1 MIEESWSS
9 NEKNPLENSFIHVE
23 IDLLESYFVCL
34 FHRLVSWSRY
44 LVLKNQ
50 KLAEILGLGS
60 DEEYVFHE
68 IYWPIAFQFGR
79 HDALV
84 LLSKTN
90 FICSMSKS

>member
-1 MIEESWSS
+1 
-9 NEKNPLENSFIHVE
+9 
-23 IDLLESYFVCL
+23 
-34 FHRLVSWSRY
+34 

-84 LLSKTN
+84 FSYFRRLTSSARCQKANCQFEPVFLHLVLY
-90 FICSMSKS
+90 